1 MTQPPSAPNSGP
13 VEETLSGRPEL
24 LALIRRRR
32 FYDLAF
38 AIFGTFLVFASLSVL
53 VVLVGQLFVDG
64 THRLFSGH
72 EVKPGGFAPGHR
84 DLVGVLEKPG
94 PESGAGWRL
103 ALDPLVLT
111 NAEKVATPSRLR
123 DLEGKPVEVL
133 ADLPQ
138 PGHQTMEAS
147 SIEPTESGPSERF
160 ARDRVRGRLIRQK
173 GGWAVVPDPVPLDL
187 SALEKDPAPLAGRRV
202 GVEVGLGRGLPLK
215 ARAVEPLVF
224 QGFLNSMPSREAS
237 RAGIKSALVGS
248 FLVVAVTMLLAVP
261 FGVASGVYLEEYG
274 RRNWLTALIEIN
286 IANLAG
292 VPSIVWGLMS
302 LGLLVYAF
310 GLGRSILT
318 AGITLGLLVLPIVI
332 MSTREAIRAIP
343 QHIREAAYACGA
355 SKWQMIRH
363 HVLPYSLSGIL
374 TGSII
379 GLSRAIGETAPLIT
393 IGALTYVAFLPEFS
407 WSSPLSWLD
416 SSFTVLP
423 IQIFNWVSRPDA
435 SFQANAA
442 AGAIILLALTIGMN
456 AVAIV
461 LRYRLRK
468 KIQW

>member
-1 MTQPPSAPNSGP
+1 MNPPPPASTSGS
-13 VEETLSGRPEL
+13 EGESLSGRPEL

-32 FYDLAF
+32 RLDLAF
-38 AIFGTFLVFASLSVL
+38 AIFGTLLVVASLAVL

-72 EVKPGGFAPGHR
+72 EVKPGGYAPGLR

-94 PESGAGWRL
+94 PDKGTGWRL
-103 ALDPLVLT
+103 VRDPLILS
-111 NAEKVATPSRLR
+111 NAESVVTADRLR
-123 DLEGKPVEVL
+123 ELEGRPVEVVG
-133 ADLPQ
+133 DLPQ
-138 PGHQTMEAS
+138 PGHQAMEAMA
-147 SIEPTESGPSERF
+147 IEAPEPGAPEQF
-160 ARDRVRGRLIRQK
+160 ARDRVRGRLNRHENQ
-173 GGWAVVPDPVPLDL
+173 WVVEPDPVPLDL
-187 SALEKDPAPLAGRRV
+187 TALEKDPAPLAGRRV
-202 GVEVGLGRGLPLK
+202 VVEVGLGRGLPLK
-215 ARAVEPLVF
+215 ARAAEPLVF
-224 QGFLNSMPSREAS
+224 QGFVNSMPSREAS

-407 WSSPLSWLD
+407 GSNPFSWLD
-416 SSFTVLP
+416 SGFTVLP

-435 SFQANAA
+435 SVQANAA
-442 AGAIILLALTIGMN
+442 AGAIILLALTVGMN